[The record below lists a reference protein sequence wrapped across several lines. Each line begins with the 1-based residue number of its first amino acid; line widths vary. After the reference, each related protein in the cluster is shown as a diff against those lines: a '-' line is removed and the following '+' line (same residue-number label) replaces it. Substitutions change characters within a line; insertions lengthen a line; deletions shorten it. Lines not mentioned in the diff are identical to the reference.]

1 MTQLCTAQQCMT
13 VWSLECDLAMVTI
26 TLMLTQI
33 TQSTSSAAQQP
44 SSLCTDV
51 ASVDSTQLQS
61 AQAVP
66 GTQQHTGS

>member
-1 MTQLCTAQQCMT
+1 MTQRCMAQQCMT
-13 VWSLECDLAMVTI
+13 VWSLECDLTMATT

-33 TQSTSSAAQQP
+33 TQSTSSAAQQL
-44 SSLCTDV
+44 SLPCTDV